1 MSRQKLS
8 ESLFPT
14 VSFCGGYV
22 ICFQNGDEL
31 GVCAAIVEF
40 DHPVTL
46 VGGGESLPGD
56 LDLAMGFAPA
66 AVAADGGAALCL
78 AAGVMP
84 EAVFGDFDSLA
95 ASDQA
100 DLPVERLHPMDEQE
114 STDFDKC
121 LRSVAA
127 PLAIGV
133 GFTGARQDH
142 HLAAC
147 NTLVR
152 HPHRPCILIGRED
165 IVFLAPPRVQL
176 ELAEGSVLSLF
187 PMAPVTGISEGLR
200 WPIAGLHFSPDGRIG
215 TSNIV
220 TGQVDMAFDAAAM
233 LVILPRAA
241 LAEAVRAL
249 AAPGGRWPSP

>member
-1 MSRQKLS
+1 MR
-8 ESLFPT
+8 
-14 VSFCGGYV
+14 G
-22 ICFQNGDEL
+22 
-31 GVCAAIVEF
+31 AIVEF
-40 DHPVTL
+40 EHPVTL
-46 VGGGESLPGD
+46 VGGGESSPDD
-56 LDLAMGFAPA
+56 LKLALGHAPA
-66 AVAADGGAALCL
+66 AIAADGGAALCL

-84 EAVFGDFDSLA
+84 EAVFGDFDSLDASVRA
-95 ASDQA
+95 ALPA
-100 DLPVERLHPMDEQE
+100 DRLHPEDEQE
-114 STDFDKC
+114 TTDFDKC
-121 LRSVAA
+121 LRRVAA

-152 HPHRPCILIGRED
+152 HPHRSCILIGRED
-165 IVFLAPPRVQL
+165 IVFLAPPRLQL
-176 ELAEGSVLSLF
+176 DLDQGSVLSLF

-215 TSNIV
+215 TSNVV
-220 TGQVDMAFDAAAM
+220 TGRVDIAFDAAAM

-241 LAEAVRAL
+241 LADAVRAL